1 MIFTRTYAPD
11 IDQTFKQGGRG
22 GTAEPFQNQPYA
34 PGESIGGAAGRQ
46 STAKGDFDGISLSDH
61 PVYGKAAG
69 HNRDHLSGEWVVE
82 AGAVSVR
89 SRVSAAEA
97 ANKWEQA
104 VASAVA
110 AGKP

>member
-1 MIFTRTYAPD
+1 MTNFRGYPVPG
-11 IDQTFKQGGRG
+11 IDQTFQQGGRG

-34 PGESIGGAAGRQ
+34 PGEAGGAAGRQ
-46 STAKGDFDGISLSDH
+46 SAAKGDFDGITLTDH

>member
-1 MIFTRTYAPD
+1 
-11 IDQTFKQGGRG
+11 
-22 GTAEPFQNQPYA
+22 
-34 PGESIGGAAGRQ
+34 
-46 STAKGDFDGISLSDH
+46 